1 MTLGVEA
8 HSMLEWLQ
16 QHPALLV
23 SIGLSIVLCI
33 AGVLAAPGVVA
44 RLPRNF
50 FTRDQK
56 PSLGLNILGWVLIVA
71 GVAMLIMPGPG
82 AVALLT
88 GIVFANFPGK
98 RRLLKW
104 FLSIESVFDGLNRI
118 RKKRGKPALERPR
131 A

>member
-1 MTLGVEA
+1 
-8 HSMLEWLQ
+8 MLEWLQ

-23 SIGLSIVLCI
+23 SIGFSIVLCI

-44 RLPRNF
+44 RLPKNF
-50 FTRDQK
+50 FARNQK

-82 AVALLT
+82 AVVLLT

-104 FLSIESVFDGLNRI
+104 FLSIERVFDGMNRI
-118 RKKRGKPALERPR
+118 RKKRGKPALERP
-131 A
+131 